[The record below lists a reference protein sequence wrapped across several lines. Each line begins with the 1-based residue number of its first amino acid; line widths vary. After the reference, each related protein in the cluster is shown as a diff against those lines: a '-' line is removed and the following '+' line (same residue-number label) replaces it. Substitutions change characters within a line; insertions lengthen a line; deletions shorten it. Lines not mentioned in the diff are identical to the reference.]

1 MASDVELHMKQ
12 RCRTGFVHAEKMAPV
27 DIHWCL
33 LHVYGDRTVDVSTV
47 KQWVAHFSSGDSTSR
62 SPLLVQVFTSVACG
76 LLFTAGE
83 NAQLMVVTVLK
94 TSIAGNVLYQIV
106 LLCSLYLL

>member
-33 LHVYGDRTVDVSTV
+33 LHVYGDQTVDVSTV
-47 KQWVAHFSSGDSTSR
+47 KQWVVHFSSGDSDSG
-62 SPLLVQVFTSVACG
+62 SPPLMQIDKRAACR

-83 NAQLMVVTVLK
+83 NA
-94 TSIAGNVLYQIV
+94 
-106 LLCSLYLL
+106 

>member
-62 SPLLVQVFTSVACG
+62 SSLLVQVFTSVACR
-76 LLFTAGE
+76 LFFITSK
-83 NAQLMVVTVLK
+83 NAELK
-94 TSIAGNVLYQIV
+94 VMAILKNNIL
-106 LLCSLYLL
+106 